1 MKLELESLY
10 VRDVV
15 FGDKTTFKEGL
26 LTIDRKAMTEL
37 VLSEVEI
44 ASVELNIARPGD
56 KTRLANV
63 MDVIEPRAKV
73 NQEGTDWAGVLGGL
87 ENHLGKGTTRAL
99 KGMSI
104 MIHDRTWDHSS
115 IMIAHLDMSGPCALY
130 SPYSKLINLSM
141 DCKPVEGVDLYDFS
155 RALRRAGYRL
165 GVHLAR
171 ASLDQ
176 AADQIEILDNEGC
189 RPGLPRIGY
198 YFQMFNPQFG
208 IPESILYG
216 FELPDTLPLVIQ
228 PQEVVD
234 GAVAWGRS
242 YQLMET
248 YSIQNHP
255 IIFDL
260 CRRHGKDLNF
270 AGMMVGNTSLDER
283 RRQLSSMMAANTF
296 KDTFKCDGVV
306 LTKAMSG
313 AAHYC
318 EAAVASEL
326 ERRGVKTV
334 LMANIM
340 NSQSRVE
347 SELMFSD
354 PQLDAVVQLGA
365 TIERIDCPAVDRVY
379 GADPTDTLMF
389 YSRTYPQAQGAIR
402 LDMFNVLGAMNHV
415 GHGSMMGV
423 NY

>member
-1 MKLELESLY
+1 MRLKLESLY
-10 VRDVV
+10 VKDLV
-15 FGDKTTFKEGL
+15 FGAKTGFEDGL
-26 LTIDRKAMTEL
+26 LTLDREEL
-37 VLSEVEI
+37 TGLILSEPEI

-56 KTRLANV
+56 KTRLANI
-63 MDVIEPRAKV
+63 MDAIEPRAKLD
-73 NQEGTDWAGVLGGL
+73 QEDTDWAGVLGGL
-87 ENHLGKGTTRAL
+87 ENSLGSGTTRAL
-99 KGMSI
+99 KGMAI

-115 IMIAHLDMSGPCALY
+115 IMIAHLDMSGPCAVY
-130 SPYSKLINLSM
+130 SPYSKLVNLSM
-141 DCKPVEGVDLYDFS
+141 DCRPVDGVDPYDFS
-155 RALRRAGYRL
+155 RALRRAGYGM
-165 GVHLAR
+165 GVYLAR

-176 AADQIEILDNEGC
+176 AADQTEILDNESC
-189 RPGLPRIGY
+189 QAGLPRIGY

-270 AGMMVGNTSLDER
+270 VGMMVGNTSLDER

-296 KDTFKCDGVV
+296 KDVFRCDGVI

-326 ERRGVKTV
+326 ERRGIKTV

-340 NSQSRVE
+340 NSQSKVE

-354 PQLDAVVQLGA
+354 PKLNAVVQLGA
-365 TIERIDCPAVDRVY
+365 TIEMIDCPAVDRVY

-389 YSRTYPQAQGAIR
+389 YSRSYPPAQGPIK